1 MIKLIASDIDGTL
14 VTDGTNKV
22 NPEIFEVVLKLKEK
36 GIQFAAAS
44 GRQWVSIERLFEPV
58 KERIF
63 YLSDNGAYV
72 GCHGRNLFLNTIDR
86 ELALEMVEDIKR
98 EPELEVM
105 LSGPDVVYMDTK
117 DQEFVDWIIDGYK
130 FQVKLVEDVREV
142 DDRFIKVSAYK
153 KHGVQEATKEIR
165 KKYENRMKV
174 TISGDMWMDCMAL
187 GVCKGQAIEV
197 LQKGLDIKPEE
208 TMAFGDQLNDVEML
222 GRAYY
227 SFAVGN
233 ARPEVKAAARF
244 QTDTNRNDGVLKI
257 LKMLL

>member
-14 VTDGTNKV
+14 VHDGSHEL
-22 NPEIFEVVLKLKEK
+22 NPELYDVILKLKEK

-44 GRQWVSIERLFEPV
+44 GRQWCSIEGLFEPI

-86 ELALEMVEDIKR
+86 ELAMALVEDIR
-98 EPELEVM
+98 RTPELEAMV
-105 LSGPDVVYMDTK
+105 SGPNVVYMDTK
-117 DQEFVDWIIDGYK
+117 DQEFVDWMIEGYQ
-130 FQVKLVEDVREV
+130 FRVKQVEDIRKVE
-142 DDRFIKVSAYK
+142 DQFIKVSAYK
-153 KHGVQEATKEIR
+153 KHGVQEATEELR
-165 KKYENRMKV
+165 KKYGDRLKM
-174 TISGDMWMDCMAL
+174 TISGDMWMDCMAK
-187 GVCKGQAIEV
+187 GVCKGQAIET
-197 LQKGLDIKPEE
+197 LQKCLDIKPEE

-222 GRAYY
+222 GQAYY

-244 QTDTNRNDGVLKI
+244 QADTNLNDGVLKV
-257 LKMLL
+257 LKRLL

>member
-14 VTDGTNKV
+14 VSDGDNRL
-22 NPEIFEVVLKLKEK
+22 NPEIFETVLKLKEK

-44 GRQWVSIERLFEPV
+44 GRQWVSLERLFEPV
-58 KERIF
+58 KERVF

-86 ELALEMVEDIKR
+86 GLAMEMVEDIKK
-98 EPELEVM
+98 EPGLEVM

-117 DQEFVDWIIDGYK
+117 DQEFVDWIIEGYK
-130 FQVKLVEDVREV
+130 FQVKMVEDVRKV

-153 KHGVQEATKEIR
+153 KHGVQEATEEIR
-165 KKYENRMKV
+165 KKYEARLKV
-174 TISGDMWMDCMAL
+174 TISGDMWMDCMAM

-197 LQKGLDIKPEE
+197 LQKGLEIKPEE
-208 TMAFGDQLNDVEML
+208 TMAFGDQLNDMEML
-222 GRAYY
+222 ERAYY

-233 ARPEVKAAARF
+233 ARPEIKAAARF
-244 QTDTNRNDGVLKI
+244 QADTNRNDGVLKI

>member
-14 VTDGTNKV
+14 VSDGDNRL
-22 NPEIFEVVLKLKEK
+22 NPEIFETVLKLKEK

-58 KERIF
+58 KERVF

-86 ELALEMVEDIKR
+86 GLAMEMVEDIKK
-98 EPELEVM
+98 EPGLEVM

-117 DQEFVDWIIDGYK
+117 DQEFVDWIIEGYK
-130 FQVKLVEDVREV
+130 FQVKMVEDVRKV

-153 KHGVQEATKEIR
+153 KHGVQEATEEIR
-165 KKYENRMKV
+165 KKYEARLKV
-174 TISGDMWMDCMAL
+174 TISGDMWMDCRAM

-197 LQKGLDIKPEE
+197 LQKGLEIKPEE
-208 TMAFGDQLNDVEML
+208 TMAFGDQLNDMEML
-222 GRAYY
+222 ERAYY

-233 ARPEVKAAARF
+233 ARPEIKAAARF
-244 QTDTNRNDGVLKI
+244 QADTNRNDGVLKI